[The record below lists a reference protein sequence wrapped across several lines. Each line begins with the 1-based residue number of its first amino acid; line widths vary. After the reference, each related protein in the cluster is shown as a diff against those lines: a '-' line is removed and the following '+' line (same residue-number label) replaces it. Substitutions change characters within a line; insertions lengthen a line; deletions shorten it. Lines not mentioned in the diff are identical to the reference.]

1 MIVGAKGKL
10 VDIRDVVVDAPKAL
24 EIFKS
29 ERCSIIGY
37 NSHLG
42 CADSVDF
49 L

>member
-10 VDIRDVVVDAPKAL
+10 RDIRDVVVHAPKAL
-24 EIFKS
+24 EILRS
-29 ERCSIIGY
+29 DRCSIIGY
-37 NSHLG
+37 ISHLG

>member
-10 VDIRDVVVDAPKAL
+10 GDIRDVVVDAPKAL
-24 EIFKS
+24 EILRS
-29 ERCSIIGY
+29 DRCSIIGY
-37 NSHLG
+37 ISHLG